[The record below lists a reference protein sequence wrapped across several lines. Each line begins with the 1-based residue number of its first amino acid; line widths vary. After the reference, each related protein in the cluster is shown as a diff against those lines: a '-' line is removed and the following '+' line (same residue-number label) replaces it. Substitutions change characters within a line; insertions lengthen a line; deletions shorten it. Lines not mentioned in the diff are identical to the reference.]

1 MHLSVID
8 EPRRLLKFAPFGRN
22 LLGHRRVGSFRHSV
36 RHRWSQLR
44 QRAGGA
50 GCNAH
55 CCSMVRFSGSRQMGD
70 SSADT
75 LAWLKRTNLVEKV
88 AVRVVRDPLPS
99 VYSPVLGRFVR
110 WKCLP
115 PCAPR
120 PCKRLHA
127 RRPLCSRST
136 SPSRRRSGHPAGVP
150 RHLLPQRGGERR
162 RQPPS
167 HLCHRLLG
175 AAAPL
180 QLLPLVPQQ
189 LPREHGRYVIER
201 AAHLHRLP
209 MRSPGMSCSSPRR
222 SRSSR
227 RMGSWSPLGKG
238 RACHG

>member
-1 MHLSVID
+1 MSPAASSSL
-8 EPRRLLKFAPFGRN
+8 RRLAAIFSGNVDWADPAIRSGTADRSLAKEPAALAAMRMN
-22 LLGHRRVGSFRHSV
+22 
-36 RHRWSQLR
+36 
-44 QRAGGA
+44 
-50 GCNAH
+50 
-55 CCSMVRFSGSRQMGD
+55 CCSPVRFSGSRQNGGQFRGQ
-70 SSADT
+70 SAES
-75 LAWLKRTNLVEKV
+75 LQMAKKRTNFGESVAFRDGSAYLVS
-88 AVRVVRDPLPS
+88 S
-99 VYSPVLGRFVR
+99 V
-110 WKCLP
+110 CLP
-115 PCAPR
+115 LRAS
-120 PCKRLHA
+120 PCKPRKRPA
-127 RRPLCSRST
+127 SRPLCSRST

-180 QLLPLVPQQ
+180 QLLLLVPQR
-189 LPREHGRYVIER
+189 LPREHGRYVT
-201 AAHLHRLP
+201 AHLHRLP